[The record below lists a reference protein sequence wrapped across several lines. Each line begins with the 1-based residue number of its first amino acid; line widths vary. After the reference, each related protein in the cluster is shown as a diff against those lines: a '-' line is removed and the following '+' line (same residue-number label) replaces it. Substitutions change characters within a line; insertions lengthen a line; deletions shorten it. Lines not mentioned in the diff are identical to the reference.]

1 MLHGITTERVKQK
14 QPIQD
19 AQTDIICVLGTA
31 PTFALKDENKTLNTP
46 VPIRNYK
53 DMATYAGVNFRN
65 FTMYD
70 ALETIREE
78 SEGAIVYAINVFDE
92 TKHKTSVAEAEVTPE
107 AGKIV
112 INNLVIPSTLTVKLD
127 ENVGKIDEDFEVK
140 FDKDNTIITLLSA
153 TFKAAEKVKIAY
165 DYADL
170 SKVTSADFVGSVDED
185 GKRTGTKAIYNVTQ
199 LYGDDVNLIIAP
211 QYSSIPAVR
220 SAIQSV
226 ADDLRAA
233 FYPDAPIATTVNA
246 AIQGR
251 TNGEVDLKSTSAN
264 GYMAIP
270 CLKRYNQ
277 YLDETLNKPT
287 SPTLA
292 GMRVRLNKTRNI
304 AKSLDNTVSKTTK
317 GLEFP
322 VEFIYNKENTE
333 SNALN
338 GAGIA
343 TFINY
348 KGSYRV
354 WGVRNLS
361 YPSETGITTSEAAQ
375 AVINFI
381 EKTIEQT
388 SFECVGENITKAFI
402 DDVVEQINNKFNTWS
417 NPENPIIYGGKCW
430 FDESLNPVE
439 DLANFKLVL
448 SYEFCPLSTIEDLA
462 YRSTVNITI
471 MKSALSAE

>member
-1 MLHGITTERVKQK
+1 MLHGITTEQTQQK
-14 QPIQD
+14 QPLQD
-19 AQTDIICVLGTA
+19 AQTNIVCCLGTA
-31 PTFALKDENKTLNTP
+31 PTFMLKEENKTLNTP

-53 DMATYAGVNFRN
+53 DIATYAGVNFRN

-70 ALETIREE
+70 ALETIMEE
-78 SEGAIVYAINVFDE
+78 SEGATIYAINVFDE
-92 TKHKTSVAEAEVTPE
+92 TKHKTTVDETEVT
-107 AGKIV
+107 ASADKIV
-112 INNLVIPSTLTVKLD
+112 INNLVLPKTLTISVGETAGELGTDFKVEFVKD
-127 ENVGKIDEDFEVK
+127 TTV
-140 FDKDNTIITLLSA
+140 ITLLSD
-153 TFKAAEKVKIAY
+153 TFKQAEKVKIAY

-185 GKRTGTKAIYNVTQ
+185 GKRTGSKAIYNVTQ
-199 LYGDDVNLIIAP
+199 LYGDDVNLILAP

-220 SAIQSV
+220 TALQNV
-226 ADDLRAA
+226 ADDLRCA
-233 FYPDAPIATTVNA
+233 FYPDAPIGTTVNA

-251 TNGEVDLKSTSAN
+251 TNGEVDLKCTSRN
-264 GYMAIP
+264 GYASIP
-270 CLKRYNQ
+270 YLKRYNQ
-277 YLDETLNKPT
+277 YLDETIAKSP
-287 SPTLA
+287 SPTNV
-292 GMRVRLNKTRNI
+292 GIRVRLNKKRNI
-304 AKSLDNTVSKTTK
+304 AKSIDNTVSKTTK

-322 VEFIYNKENTE
+322 VEFVLNKENTE

-338 GAGIA
+338 GAGLG
-343 TFINY
+343 TYINY

-354 WGVRNLS
+354 YGVRNLS
-361 YPSETGITTSEAAQ
+361 YPSESGITTSESAQ

-381 EKTIEQT
+381 EKTIEQG

-448 SYEFCPLSTIEDLA
+448 SYEFCPLSTIETLT

-471 MKSALSAE
+471 MKNSLSAE